1 MRTIKN
7 ENWGQGHAPEKE
19 EIVLCKTNRKVS
31 NIRKKLAAFP
41 LIALLLMAAIV
52 PCSAAE
58 PEGSAGEDITAA
70 VSSSDL
76 IPIERS
82 ANNINGEMT
91 IVEIFE
97 VSASVDPNDLVK
109 SNFAQ
114 SGYLYSMDSIVK
126 NSFTDTREKDV
137 EKQYEAATDTKEWEE
152 NVKKLPISVEYSEG
166 NFVGTLYLNPQTI
179 DVVVTE
185 TTPKSSTRSV
195 TKTYTMEYNDPSQIP
210 ETMNGLPRT
219 SLTWAEASYYEGSS
233 IPSSYTATAVYSKKS
248 TTNVDSAWKV
258 VATYQGTARFEDT
271 DNIRYTVTYKGV
283 EIPEGYIVDD
293 FGNLV
298 EPEAKGPGA
307 GIIAARIFGGL
318 LILAAVIAAA
328 LVIPYAIRR
337 GWLASRKLVVQAQDF
352 DTGNYETIQKVRLKK
367 KSPTF
372 ELDTLKA
379 PSSRHFLCEMSA
391 PLAKKFR
398 GKIITVMADGQV
410 ACKNQIEPIN
420 DTDKY
425 VFSVDLEVVD
435 SGPVDTFAL

>member
-1 MRTIKN
+1 M
-7 ENWGQGHAPEKE
+7 
-19 EIVLCKTNRKVS
+19 CKTSRKVS

-58 PEGSAGEDITAA
+58 PEGSAGVDITES
-70 VSSSDL
+70 VTSSDL

-109 SNFAQ
+109 SKFAQ

-126 NSFTDTREKDV
+126 NSFTDTKEKDV
-137 EKQYEAATDTKEWEE
+137 TKVFETATDSKELAD
-152 NVKKLPISVEYSEG
+152 NIDKLPFSIEYSEG
-166 NFVGTLYLNPQTI
+166 NYVGTLYLNPQSI
-179 DVVVTE
+179 SVEVTDQQS
-185 TTPKSSTRSV
+185 KSSTQKV
-195 TKTYTMEYNDPSQIP
+195 TKTYTTDYNDPSLIP
-210 ETMNGLPRT
+210 ETMNGMKRT
-219 SLTWAEASYYEGSS
+219 SLTWAEAGYYEGSS
-233 IPSSYTATAVYSKKS
+233 IPSSYVATAVYSKTS
-248 TTNVDSAWKV
+248 SRMVDTAWKV
-258 VATYQGTARFEDT
+258 VATYQGTAQFENT

-307 GIIAARIFGGL
+307 GIIVARIFGGL

-328 LVIPYAIRR
+328 LVIPYAIRK
-337 GWLASRKLVVQAQDF
+337 GYLASKKLVVQAQDF

-398 GKIITVMADGQV
+398 GKIISVMADGQV
-410 ACKNQIEPIN
+410 ACKHQVEPIN

-425 VFSVDLEVVD
+425 VFSVDLEIVD
-435 SGPVDTFAL
+435 SGPIDTFAL

>member
-1 MRTIKN
+1 MR
-7 ENWGQGHAPEKE
+7 
-19 EIVLCKTNRKVS
+19 KTSRKVS

-58 PEGSAGEDITAA
+58 PESSAGEDITAS

-137 EKQYEAATDTKEWEE
+137 EKQYEAATDTKDWEE
-152 NVKKLPISVEYSEG
+152 NVKKLPPSVEYSED

-179 DVVVTE
+179 DVVVTG

-233 IPSSYTATAVYSKKS
+233 IPSSYTATAVYSKRS

-258 VATYQGTARFEDT
+258 VATYQGTAQFEDT

-298 EPEAKGPGA
+298 EPEAKGPST
-307 GIIAARIFGGL
+307 GIIAARVLGGL
-318 LILAAVIAAA
+318 LILAAIIAAA
-328 LVIPYAIRR
+328 LVIPYAIRK
-337 GWLASRKLVVQAQDF
+337 GYLASKKLVVQAQDF

-367 KSPTF
+367 KSPSF

-398 GKIITVMADGQV
+398 GKIINVMADGQV
-410 ACKNQIEPIN
+410 ACKHQVEPIN

-435 SGPVDTFAL
+435 SGPIDTFAL